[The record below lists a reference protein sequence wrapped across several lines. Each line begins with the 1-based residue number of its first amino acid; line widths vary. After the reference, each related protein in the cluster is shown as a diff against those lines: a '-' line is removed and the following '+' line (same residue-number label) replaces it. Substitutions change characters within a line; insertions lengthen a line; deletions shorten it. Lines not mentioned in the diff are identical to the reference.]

1 VQSEVRKINSVK
13 PISIHTKQ
21 EIQPSKLK
29 DELFREEKGHISDF
43 DFSEK
48 TAEVFDDMLDRSVP
62 FYGEIQRMMGEVA
75 TDFVTPGSSIYDLGC
90 STCTSFVQLEHLVP
104 EDVTFVGLDNSQAML
119 DKGRAKL
126 EQLNFSRQYEL
137 LYQDLNEPFM
147 VSNAS
152 VVLMNLT
159 LQFIRPL
166 VRARTV
172 RQIADGMNDN
182 GCLLLVEKV
191 LSPNSTINR
200 LFIKYYY
207 RMKREHGYSE
217 MEIAQ
222 KREALENILVPY
234 RYNENQELLLENG
247 FSAVEAFF
255 RWYNFCGLIAIK

>member
-1 VQSEVRKINSVK
+1 MSQN
-13 PISIHTKQ
+13 
-21 EIQPSKLK
+21 K
-29 DELFREEKGHISDF
+29 DELFRQERGLIPDF

-62 FYGEIQRMMGEVA
+62 FYGEIQRMMGEITA
-75 TDFVTPGSSIYDLGC
+75 DFVTPGSCIYDLGC
-90 STCTSFVQLEHLVP
+90 STCTSFIQLEHTVP

-119 DKGRAKL
+119 DKGQAKL
-126 EQLNFSRQYEL
+126 QEMNFSRKYDL
-137 LYQDLNEPFM
+137 LCQDLNEPFLIQ
-147 VSNAS
+147 NAS

-172 RQIADGMNDN
+172 RQIADGLNS
-182 GCLLLVEKV
+182 GGVLLLVEKV
-191 LSPNSTINR
+191 TSPNSTINR

-207 RMKREHGYSE
+207 RFKMANGYSA

-234 RYNENQELLLENG
+234 RYMENRQLLLDNG
-247 FSAVEAFF
+247 FSEVETFF
-255 RWYNFCGLIAIK
+255 RWYNFCGIIAIK

>member
-1 VQSEVRKINSVK
+1 MSQN
-13 PISIHTKQ
+13 
-21 EIQPSKLK
+21 K
-29 DELFREEKGHISDF
+29 DELFRQERGLIPDF

-62 FYGEIQRMMGEVA
+62 FYGEIQRMMGEITA
-75 TDFVTPGSSIYDLGC
+75 DFATPGSCIYDLGC
-90 STCTSFVQLEHLVP
+90 STCTSFIQLEHTVP

-119 DKGRAKL
+119 DKGQTKL
-126 EQLNFSRQYEL
+126 QEMNFSRKYDL
-137 LYQDLNEPFM
+137 LCQDLNEPFLIQ
-147 VSNAS
+147 NAS

-172 RQIADGMNDN
+172 RQIAN
-182 GCLLLVEKV
+182 GLNSGGVLLLVEKV
-191 LSPNSTINR
+191 TSPNSTINR

-207 RMKREHGYSE
+207 RFKMANGYSA

-234 RYNENQELLLENG
+234 RYMENRQLLLDNG
-247 FSAVEAFF
+247 FSEVETFF
-255 RWYNFCGLIAIK
+255 RWYNFCGIIAIK

>member
-1 VQSEVRKINSVK
+1 MSQN
-13 PISIHTKQ
+13 
-21 EIQPSKLK
+21 K
-29 DELFREEKGHISDF
+29 DELFRQERGLIPDF

-62 FYGEIQRMMGEVA
+62 FYHEIQRMMGEITA
-75 TDFVTPGSSIYDLGC
+75 DFVTPGSCVYDLGC
-90 STCTSFVQLEHLVP
+90 STCASFMQLEHVVP

-119 DKGRAKL
+119 EKGRTKL
-126 EQLNFSRQYEL
+126 RDSDFSRKYEL
-137 LYQDLNEPFM
+137 VFQDLNEPF
-147 VSNAS
+147 SIQNAS

-172 RQIADGMNDN
+172 RQIADGLNSD
-182 GCLLLVEKV
+182 GALLLVEKV
-191 LSPNSTINR
+191 TSPDSMINR

-207 RMKREHGYSE
+207 RFKMANGYSE

-234 RYNENQELLLENG
+234 RFMENRQLLLDNG
-247 FSAVEAFF
+247 FREVETFF
-255 RWYNFCGLIAIK
+255 RWYNFCGIIALK

>member
-1 VQSEVRKINSVK
+1 MSQN
-13 PISIHTKQ
+13 
-21 EIQPSKLK
+21 K
-29 DELFREEKGHISDF
+29 DELFRQERGLIPDF

-62 FYGEIQRMMGEVA
+62 FYSEIQRMMSEITA
-75 TDFVTPGSSIYDLGC
+75 DFVTPGSCVYDLGC
-90 STCTSFVQLEHLVP
+90 STCASFIQLEHVVP

-119 DKGRAKL
+119 DKGRTKL
-126 EQLNFSRQYEL
+126 QDGGFSRKYEL
-137 LYQDLNEPFM
+137 LSRDLNEPFS
-147 VSNAS
+147 VQNAS

-172 RQIADGMNDN
+172 RQIADGLNS
-182 GCLLLVEKV
+182 GGALLLVEKV
-191 LSPNSTINR
+191 TSPNSTINR

-207 RMKREHGYSE
+207 RFKMANGYSE

-234 RYNENQELLLENG
+234 RYMENRQLLLDNG
-247 FSAVEAFF
+247 FSEVETFF
-255 RWYNFCGLIAIK
+255 RWYNFCGIIALK